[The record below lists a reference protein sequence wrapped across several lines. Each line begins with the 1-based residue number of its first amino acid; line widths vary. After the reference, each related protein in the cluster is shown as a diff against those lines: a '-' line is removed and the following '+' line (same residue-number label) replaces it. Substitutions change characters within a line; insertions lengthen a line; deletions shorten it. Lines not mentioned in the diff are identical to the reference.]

1 MANGKTVKRGS
12 NIQLKTH
19 SENATGSSHWYQGLN
34 YGELGNYLYTMN
46 VSVGTPAQNSLFL
59 IDIFSSTSFVFTK
72 EGQYYNMT
80 PDAFY
85 DVRNSSTA

>member
-1 MANGKTVKRGS
+1 
-12 NIQLKTH
+12 
-19 SENATGSSHWYQGLN
+19 
-34 YGELGNYLYTMN
+34 MN